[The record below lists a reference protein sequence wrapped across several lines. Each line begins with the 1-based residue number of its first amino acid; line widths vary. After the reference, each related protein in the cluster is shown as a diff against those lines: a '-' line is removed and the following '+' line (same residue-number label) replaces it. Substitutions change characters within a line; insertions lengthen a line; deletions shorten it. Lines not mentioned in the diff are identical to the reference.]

1 MTSIPVITHQKS
13 PTIMI
18 GTPYHGARYVITVV
32 VVVING
38 LKFLIFRS

>member
-13 PTIMI
+13 PTIII

-32 VVVING
+32 VVING